1 MKLFGKILS
10 FVGSLGL
17 LIGFAEVSALG
28 VSDVTPAV
36 RIEHHNLAFGN
47 RVCLL
52 YAVETEGTGGAAPFM
67 EFRIEN
73 SDLSEPDAVCRSY
86 EYRPMNEGD
95 QQSYYVFALTGL
107 NAAQMADVVY
117 ARAGVNVGGQTY
129 YSETDSYS
137 VCEYAAKKL
146 GIVDGVMPTEDAAL
160 QELLLSMLEYGSDAQ
175 TYLGYRTDT
184 LANEFYLTFGNSET
198 PTDGVAYEPKAD
210 GTAEVTGYEG
220 SEARVVIARKD
231 PQTGR
236 SVTSIRAGAFRNNG
250 TVTEVIVPETVKTI
264 GDGAFEDCDSLTYV
278 DLREGVQTIGEKAFS
293 GCRKLKEV
301 RLPVSLTSLGKT
313 PFPSSDDLTLCYAG
327 TKAQLKTLLGNSA
340 GWANDEIYCF
350 VLADKTELRY
360 PGDFN

>member
-10 FVGSLGL
+10 FVGLLGL

-28 VSDVTPAV
+28 VSDVTPTV
-36 RIEHHNLAFGN
+36 RIAHHNLAFGN

-86 EYRPMNEGD
+86 EYRPMNEGET
-95 QQSYYVFALTGL
+95 QNYYVFAFTGL

-117 ARAGVNVGGQTY
+117 ARAGVTVGGQTY

-146 GIVDGVMPTEDAAL
+146 GIVDGVMPTGDAAL

-198 PTDGVAYEPKAD
+198 PTDGVRYDLKAD
-210 GTAEVTGYEG
+210 GTAEVTGYNG
-220 SEARVVIARKD
+220 SETRVVIARKD
-231 PQTGR
+231 SKTGR
-236 SVTSIRAGAFRNNG
+236 RVTSIRAGAFRNNG
-250 TVTEVIVPETVKTI
+250 TVTEVVVPETVKTI

-313 PFPSSDDLTLCYAG
+313 PFLSRDDLTLCYAG
-327 TKAQLKTLLGNSA
+327 TKAQLKTLLGNSS
-340 GWANDEIYCF
+340 GWANDETYYF
-350 VLADKTELRY
+350 VLADKTEVCY
-360 PGDFN
+360 PKDFN